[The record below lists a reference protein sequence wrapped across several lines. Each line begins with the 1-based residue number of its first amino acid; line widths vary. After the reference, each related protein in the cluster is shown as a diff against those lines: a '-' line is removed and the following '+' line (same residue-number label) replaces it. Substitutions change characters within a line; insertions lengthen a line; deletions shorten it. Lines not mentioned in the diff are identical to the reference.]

1 MIENLAG
8 QFLVLLAQIVA
19 IMAYALDG
27 VVIVMSWLWYWH
39 AADYIPS
46 WFTGTLDAFLI
57 VLVVRWIVRLI
68 RLILAVIH
76 DILDA
81 IPVIG

>member
-1 MIENLAG
+1 MVEQLIQ
-8 QFLVLLAQIVA
+8 QFLVWIDQIVT

-27 VVIVMSWLWYWH
+27 VAIVMSWLWYWH
-39 AADYIPS
+39 SADYVPL
-46 WFTGTLDAFLI
+46 WFAGTLDAFLI

-68 RLILAVIH
+68 RLILAIIH

-81 IPVIG
+81 IPIIG